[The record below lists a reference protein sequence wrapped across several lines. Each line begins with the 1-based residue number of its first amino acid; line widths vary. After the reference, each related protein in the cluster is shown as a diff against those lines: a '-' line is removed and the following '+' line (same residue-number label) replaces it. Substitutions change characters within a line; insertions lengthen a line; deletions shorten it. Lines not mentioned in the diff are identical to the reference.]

1 MQRILI
7 IGANSGMAE
16 ASAKIWANRG
26 DRLFLLGRSEERLQ
40 ALSADLA
47 LRGADVAGH
56 AVFDA
61 NALDHHAEVL
71 EKAVHIL
78 GGLDIA
84 LVAHGTLSDQ
94 KRSEVDMNYAMAEIT
109 TNALSV
115 VTLGSILANAME
127 AQGKGTLAV
136 ICSVAGERGRQS
148 NYTYGS
154 AKALVTA
161 FTQGLR
167 NRLAKKGVHVVTLKP
182 GFVATAMTAQLPQG
196 PLFASADKA
205 GACIVS
211 AIDKKKDVAYVP
223 GFWALIM
230 FIIRSIPESIFKKL
244 KL

>member
-16 ASAKIWANRG
+16 AAARLWAKRG
-26 DRLFLLGRSEERLQ
+26 DRLFLLGRSEERLK
-40 ALSADLA
+40 ALSADLGI
-47 LRGADVAGH
+47 RGADVAGH
-56 AVFDA
+56 AIFDA

-78 GGLDIA
+78 GGLDVA
-84 LVAHGTLSDQ
+84 LIAHGTLSDQ
-94 KRSEVDMNYAMAEIT
+94 KRSQMDMNYAMAEIT

-127 AQGKGTLAV
+127 AQGQGTLAV
-136 ICSVAGERGRQS
+136 ISSVAGERGRQS

-161 FTQGLR
+161 FTSGLR

-196 PLFASADKA
+196 PLFASAAKA

-230 FIIRSIPESIFKKL
+230 LVIRNVPEGIFKKL